1 MYIIN
6 MYISYIKDK
15 KMLKIPKGLSESV
28 NRKHDGQKEKDK
40 HWYKTL
46 LIKLNTVL
54 YSLLLIKLNT
64 VFYSLLLIKLN
75 IVL

>member
-40 HWYKTL
+40 QW
-46 LIKLNTVL
+46 
-54 YSLLLIKLNT
+54 
-64 VFYSLLLIKLN
+64 
-75 IVL
+75 